1 MFLFP
6 VSGSYDATVLD
17 TNLPSHMWSSTLP
30 AGSSM
35 GTYHNNMTAQSSSLL
50 NTNAYSAGSGRCGL
64 HLAPPSW
71 NGDQWGRLQLYSATE
86 ELPRWAPSPG
96 PPGKALVLVL
106 FFMPKYPKHFPL
118 EHRSFQF
125 NPEGTFYRMNTEDLV
140 SEEI

>member
-6 VSGSYDATVLD
+6 VSGTYDATVLD

-64 HLAPPSW
+64 HLASPSQ
-71 NGDQWGRLQLYSATE
+71 NGDQWERLQLPSAIE
-86 ELPRWAPSPG
+86 ELPQWAPFPG
-96 PPGKALVLVL
+96 PPGKVLLSVL

-118 EHRSFQF
+118 EHCSFQF
-125 NPEGTFYRMNTEDLV
+125 NPEGTFSRMNT
-140 SEEI
+140 